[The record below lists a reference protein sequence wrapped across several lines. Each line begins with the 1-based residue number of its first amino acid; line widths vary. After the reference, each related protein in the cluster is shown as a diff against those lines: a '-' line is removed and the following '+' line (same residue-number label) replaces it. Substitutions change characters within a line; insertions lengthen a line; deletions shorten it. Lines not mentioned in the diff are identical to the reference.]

1 MYLGDEMNELYSH
14 ESFGFQYSRSEK
26 VSSTMDTFHKM
37 YVIDSPTFVI
47 NEETS
52 CLNNQPSENF
62 NQLNDVNVYYPNINN
77 LVYSR
82 KNDNLYTSFDVID
95 SSQVGYLKF
104 KFKEIYQEKK
114 THYFQPMVISNS
126 LDLVTIS

>member
-1 MYLGDEMNELYSH
+1 MNKIYSH

-26 VSSTMDTFHKM
+26 GSSTMDTFHKM

-47 NEETS
+47 NEESPS

-82 KNDNLYTSFDVID
+82 KNDNLYTSFDPID
-95 SSQVGYLKF
+95 LSQVDYLNF
-104 KFKEIYQEKK
+104 KFSEMYQEREI
-114 THYFQPMVISNS
+114 HHFQPMVFSNS
-126 LDLVTIS
+126 HDLVTIS